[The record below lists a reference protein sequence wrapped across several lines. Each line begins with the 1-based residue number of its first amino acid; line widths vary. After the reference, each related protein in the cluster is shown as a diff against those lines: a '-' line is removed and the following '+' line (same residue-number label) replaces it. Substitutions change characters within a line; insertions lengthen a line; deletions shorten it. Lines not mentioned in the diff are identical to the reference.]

1 MVFRRSIQEKR
12 LSSLSFGRPL
22 GTFLGLVL
30 LMIRPAHAAEF
41 PAVPSPTF
49 EQAKNWY
56 AAAKTNYLHNTG
68 NTTSAWKFA
77 EACFEWAEFATNSAQ
92 RASLAQEGIGAA
104 KFATEMAPDE
114 AAGHFFLAMNKGQL
128 ARTKSLGALPLVKE
142 MEEALQRSIKINP
155 KFDHAA
161 ADRSLGMLY
170 MDAPGW
176 PTSIGSKSKSRK
188 HLQRAVEL
196 VPDYPTNYLT
206 LMEAYI
212 RWGDA
217 EALRTAMAKYR
228 RLLPSAKEKYSGP
241 RWEQSWQDWEL
252 RWKFILQKAQ
262 EP

>member
-1 MVFRRSIQEKR
+1 MLFRRSNQVSR
-12 LSSLSFGRPL
+12 TTRL
-22 GTFLGLVL
+22 GTGASLAVLLGLGL
-30 LMIRPAHAAEF
+30 LMNLSGHADEL

-49 EQAKNWY
+49 EQAQNWY
-56 AAAKTNYLHNTG
+56 TAAKTNYLHNTG

-77 EACFEWAEFATNSAQ
+77 EACFEWAEFATNSSQ
-92 RASLAQEGIGAA
+92 RSSLALEGIRAA
-104 KFATEMAPDE
+104 RFATEIAPND
-114 AAGHFFLAMNKGQL
+114 ASGHFYLAMNKGQL

-142 MEEALQRSIKINP
+142 MEESLQRAIKLDA

-176 PTSIGSKSKSRK
+176 PTSIGSKSKSRR

-206 LMEAYI
+206 LMEAYL

-217 EALRTAMAKYR
+217 DALRTAMAKYR
-228 RLLPSAKEKYSGP
+228 RILPTAKEKYSSSK
-241 RWEQSWQDWEL
+241 WEQSWRDWEL
-252 RWKFILQKAQ
+252 RWKLIQQKAQ
-262 EP
+262 EL